1 MGWLDGKRALVA
13 GAGSGIGRAVLAA
26 FVSEGARVGA
36 RERDEAKAARLA
48 AELPDCVT
56 ARGDA
61 TVMADARAAVEA
73 VTSSFGGLDVLVNCV
88 GIFDFYRGLAD
99 LADDQ
104 LDAAFDEMFAVN
116 VKSQL
121 VTVRAALPELRRAG
135 GSVVLTVST
144 SGFYPGRGGVLYV
157 ASKFAVRGCVIALAH
172 ELAPE
177 VRVNGVAP
185 GGTLGTE
192 LTGPASLGLA
202 DRVLDAAEGREE
214 DLRRRTPLRVALSG
228 ADHAGSY
235 VFLASDRA
243 RGITGTSDPGDAG
256 KIGRAVL
263 ADLLPA
269 RRPRYSAR
277 KVKCSTS
284 RYHLR
289 DQDRDQD
296 RPCQSVTI
304 SRVQITIRV
313 PPPDRPAARPRRA
326 SQPPPAGPR
335 PPLPDSRRDQVTRIM
350 ASQPAQDWSGGELAS
365 RLGVKPPNLLTQ
377 LAEWTRLG
385 FLSKTGRGRYALPGP
400 AGPAVTATNGAGP

>member
-1 MGWLDGKRALVA
+1 M
-13 GAGSGIGRAVLAA
+13 LAA
-26 FVSEGARVGA
+26 FVSEGAQVGA
-36 RERDEAKAARLA
+36 LELDPAKAARLA

-202 DRVLDAAEGREE
+202 GRVLDAAEGRE
-214 DLRRRTPLRVALSG
+214 G
-228 ADHAGSY
+228 ACAGAPRCTWRSAAKTTRAAIC
-235 VFLASDRA
+235 FLASDRA
-243 RGITGTSDPGDAG
+243 RGITGTVVHSDGG
-256 KIGRAVL
+256 IG
-263 ADLLPA
+263 
-269 RRPRYSAR
+269 
-277 KVKCSTS
+277 
-284 RYHLR
+284 
-289 DQDRDQD
+289 
-296 RPCQSVTI
+296 
-304 SRVQITIRV
+304 IR
-313 PPPDRPAARPRRA
+313 
-326 SQPPPAGPR
+326 
-335 PPLPDSRRDQVTRIM
+335 
-350 ASQPAQDWSGGELAS
+350 
-365 RLGVKPPNLLTQ
+365 
-377 LAEWTRLG
+377 
-385 FLSKTGRGRYALPGP
+385 
-400 AGPAVTATNGAGP
+400 